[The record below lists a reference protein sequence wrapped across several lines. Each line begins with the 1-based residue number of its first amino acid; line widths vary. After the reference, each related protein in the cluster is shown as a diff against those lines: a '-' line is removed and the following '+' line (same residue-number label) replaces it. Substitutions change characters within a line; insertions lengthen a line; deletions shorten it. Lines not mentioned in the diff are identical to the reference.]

1 MISSLDKLKKELVK
15 ARTTNNENK
24 RQIIRKKIEN
34 SSRKLYGYYNS
45 KIHQNFWKTSG
56 RIQKKFEYIYDDTG
70 LGYNLNYGNNNKCSE
85 KNSNK
90 IKQTHFL
97 EFDNLENNDVII
109 TIEHCSNCL
118 EHLSHTHHINDIYK
132 KAANIIKN
140 CISLRFPFIKI
151 YLKPFEIKN
160 DVKKLGCLEIQM
172 AKKINDKTKIILIHS
187 KINSGSWPNI
197 YIILNKIM
205 KHSPLLNLKITL
217 YNKEEELN
225 EKEKEREKL
234 FENFGFPSKLSNIKI
249 NLYEYYPEQLEKYFF
264 EYEDSLDQIFNPKR
278 RTQILKEEKEKN
290 KNKYLIK
297 ENLKRPKSNYSYNYS
312 KNISERNFS
321 NNKNINESNMST
333 IYSSKTNHNSLSN
346 NSINKNDLYIH
357 DSTQLKKMKGKFL
370 SSAYSDEEGIVLIEN
385 VPYDS
390 YIIETE
396 NCQYFSSCG
405 IFLQFKKIFEYDE
418 LRNPYKNK
426 LFTYNRIIGLFKQI
440 DSYIQVFLYY
450 INDDGRNE
458 LIEGAKVTL
467 QRKFFGDNDF
477 YNIDNEDF
485 YFKENKNIKGRYD
498 LITNPG
504 ECIINV
510 FKVGFEKTSKEVNLE
525 IGENKINIQLKN

>member
-56 RIQKKFEYIYDDTG
+56 HIQKKFEYIYDDTG
-70 LGYNLNYGNNNKCSE
+70 LGYNLNYGNNNKCLE

-109 TIEHCSNCL
+109 TIEHCSNCI

-278 RTQILKEEKEKN
+278 RIQILKEEIEN
-290 KNKYLIK
+290 NNNKYTKAYNNIITQ
-297 ENLKRPKSNYSYNYS
+297 RPKSSYTY
-312 KNISERNFS
+312 S
-321 NNKNINESNMST
+321 NN
-333 IYSSKTNHNSLSN
+333 N
-346 NSINKNDLYIH
+346 NSILTERIFSNTNFNNSLNSTLYSSNTNNSNNNKSKLFIE
-357 DSTQLKKMKGKFL
+357 DSTQLKKMKGKLL
-370 SSAYSDEEGIVLIEN
+370 SSAFSDKEGIILLEN

-390 YIIETE
+390 YIIEVE
-396 NCQYFSSCG
+396 NCQNFKSCG

-418 LRNPYKNK
+418 LNNPYKNK
-426 LFTYNRIIGLFKQI
+426 LFTYNRIIGLTKQI
-440 DSYIQVFLYY
+440 DSYVQVFIYF
-450 INDDGRNE
+450 INEEGKNE
-458 LIEGAKVTL
+458 LINEAKVTL
-467 QRKFFGDNDF
+467 IRKYFGDNDLYLNDDEEF
-477 YNIDNEDF
+477 NFE
-485 YFKENKNIKGRYD
+485 ENKNIKGRYEI
-498 LITNPG
+498 ITTPG
-504 ECIINV
+504 ECIIKV
-510 FKVGFEKTSKEVNLE
+510 FKIGFEETSKEVNLKL
-525 IGENKINIQLKN
+525 GDNKINIELKK